1 MKTPEI
7 QRKSKREALID
18 ATLEILSVDGMA
30 GISAALVAKRAG
42 VSKANLF
49 HHFSG
54 IDELILESFEK
65 FALSMLG
72 GQTESD
78 ISFTEWLTAI
88 GEVAFTSD
96 AQTARLMRLFLSFSM
111 NAFGNEPI
119 RLRMLELVRTSQ
131 GDLVKSLMSMK
142 EIRLSPEEASE
153 IIGLVIVT
161 LDGFFLHMQLTPER
175 SAELR
180 KSWAIFVE
188 ISTKRVMQE

>member
-1 MKTPEI
+1 MQTPKI
-7 QRKSKREALID
+7 PRKNKREALID

-65 FALSMLG
+65 FARSMLG
-72 GQTESD
+72 GPTEPD
-78 ISFTEWLTAI
+78 ISFAEWLAAI
-88 GEVAFTSD
+88 SDVAFTPD
-96 AQTARLMRLFLSFSM
+96 TQTARLMRVYLSFSM
-111 NAFGNEPI
+111 DAFGNERI
-119 RLRMLELVRTSQ
+119 RLRMLELIKISQ
-131 GDLVKSLMSMK
+131 ADLAKSLMSVK
-142 EIRLSPEEASE
+142 EINLSQEEARE
-153 IIGLVIVT
+153 IVGLIIVT

-175 SAELR
+175 GAELQ

-188 ISTKRVMQE
+188 ILTKRVMQT

>member
-1 MKTPEI
+1 MQTPKI
-7 QRKSKREALID
+7 PRRSKREALID

-65 FALSMLG
+65 FAHSKLAG
-72 GQTESD
+72 PTVPD
-78 ISFTEWLTAI
+78 ISFAEWLATI
-88 GEVAFTSD
+88 SEVAFTPD
-96 AQTARLMRLFLSFSM
+96 GQTARLMRVYLSFSM

-119 RLRMLELVRTSQ
+119 RLRMLELVQISQ
-131 GDLVKSLMSMK
+131 ADLAKSLMSVK
-142 EIRLSPEEASE
+142 ETNLSLEEACE
-153 IIGLVIVT
+153 IVGLVIVT

-175 SAELR
+175 GEELR

-188 ISTKRVMQE
+188 ILTKKVMHT